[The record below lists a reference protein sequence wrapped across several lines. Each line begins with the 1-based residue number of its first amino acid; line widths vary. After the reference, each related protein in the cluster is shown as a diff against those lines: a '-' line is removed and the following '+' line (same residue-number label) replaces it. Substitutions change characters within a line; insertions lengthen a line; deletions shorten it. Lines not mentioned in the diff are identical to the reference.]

1 MAARPNLLIFHCH
14 DLGQY
19 LHCYGRETVS
29 TPHLDAFAAQGV
41 RFARSFCVAP
51 QCSPSRAAIFTGR
64 YPHANGVMGL
74 CHAWFAWDLDEGE
87 QHLAQL
93 LKAAG
98 YVTAAVGVIHETRGG
113 AQRLEVDRHH
123 GAGLATECVNQ
134 TIALLKEFAS
144 GDRPFYLQAGTIEPH
159 RLRAPDE
166 HGYMGFLGRHLQP
179 DSAAGTDV
187 PGYLVDNAGARTEVA
202 ELQGAVKHVD
212 NEFGRLLQAIDDLG
226 LADQTLVVFTTD
238 HGVALPRAKC
248 TLYDPGLETAL
259 ILRLPSRDGWH
270 GGRVVEP
277 LVANVD
283 YVPTWLELLG
293 IAGPDNL
300 QGESFAGLL
309 DGRTEAHRE
318 AVFAEL
324 TYHEYCDPR
333 RTVRTA
339 THKLIANFSTAPSFM
354 DCSQSWR
361 PRADTV
367 TPADPK
373 TAYTVPLE
381 LYDLVADPLEQ
392 QNRADDPAYA
402 DIRREL
408 LRRLRQHLQD
418 TADPLLDGL
427 GGITNPV
434 CRETLRLV
442 AEA

>member
-1 MAARPNLLIFHCH
+1 MATRPNLLLFHCH

-19 LHCYGRETVS
+19 LHCYGRQTVR
-29 TPHLDAFAAQGV
+29 TPNLDAFAAEGV

-51 QCSPSRAAIFTGR
+51 QCSPSRASIFTGR
-64 YPHANGVMGL
+64 YPHSNGVMGL
-74 CHAWFAWDLDEGE
+74 CHAWFAWDLHPTEL
-87 QHLAQL
+87 HLAQL

-98 YVTAAVGVIHETRGG
+98 YTTAAVGVIHETRGG
-113 AQRLEVDRHH
+113 AQRLGVERHH
-123 GAGLATECVNQ
+123 GAGQATDVVNQ
-134 TIALLKEFAS
+134 PNALLQEFAAS
-144 GDRPFYLQAGTIEPH
+144 DRPFYLQAGTIEPH
-159 RLRAPDE
+159 RLRGPAE
-166 HGYMGFLGRHLQP
+166 QGYMGFLGRHLQP
-179 DSAAGTDV
+179 DEVLGAQV
-187 PGYLVDNAGARTEVA
+187 PGYLVDNAGARREVA
-202 ELQGAVKHVD
+202 ELQGAVNHVD
-212 NEFGRLLQAIDDLG
+212 AEFGRLLRALDVLG
-226 LADQTLVVFTTD
+226 LADNTLVIFTTD

-248 TLYDPGLETAL
+248 TVYDPGLETAL
-259 ILRLPSRDGWH
+259 LLRLPSRDGWH
-270 GGRVVEP
+270 GGRVIEP

-293 IAGPDNL
+293 VEPPDNL

-309 DGRTEAHRE
+309 DGRTAAHRE

-333 RTVRTA
+333 RAVRTA

-381 LYDLVADPLEQ
+381 LYDLEADPLEQ
-392 QNRADDPAYA
+392 HNRADEPACA
-402 DIRREL
+402 EVRRDL
-408 LRRLRQHLQD
+408 LRKLRDHLRT
-418 TADPLLDGL
+418 TADPILDGL
-427 GGITNPV
+427 GGLTNPV
-434 CRETLRLV
+434 CRETLRLL